1 MADSSN
7 TNQSLSEISHLFLS
21 NVRDLPRPGAARPQR
36 IPPGGKRIESPAAP
50 VEPTPVHSS
59 VDLTPEEFAEVFG
72 QIDLDD
78 DKPSKQPIVTA
89 VLASHLSGG
98 QVDRVKEY
106 ARHYAASNGHRVG
119 LIEVDAS
126 EFRLTCFEPGV
137 ESHATDDGGEGSSF
151 EPRQM
156 AETLQ
161 EMNVDIDRWL
171 LLVLNPRL
179 PESRELLRSA
189 SHWVMLSTCD
199 HDGVVSA
206 YRTLKG
212 LADLNRPRLSL
223 VLLDAPNEHE
233 ATTIYRKLSSVCQQ
247 FLTWPL
253 EHQAPVESAENVA
266 EHLVLNCRPLRDK
279 AQLAAAPQWQIVAD
293 FLATAQPEPLPVVSE
308 EEPDMAE
315 ETAALAADEI
325 GPVAMSDYAGGSE
338 PIEEAMPHI
347 KAASFSPAIGQ
358 PMGQPMSHAT
368 SPSLSA
374 TFDAPRAAQPM
385 PAFMP
390 EQNEASDV
398 VDLPSIDATAT
409 TILSAVIR
417 HTPGALVECP
427 IHPPMCPD
435 ATLAVDR
442 EHGLVLLAVSKAGLA
457 DFRSIAQAYQWLN
470 QNRNLI
476 AMAVPQFSIDCHRLP
491 QLKLLVDHRDMTADL
506 LQPMLEA
513 GHVTVQAYRKLRW
526 GAKSGLLLEA
536 A

>member
-7 TNQSLSEISHLFLS
+7 TNRSLSEISHLFLS
-21 NVRDLPRPGAARPQR
+21 NVRELPRPGAARPQR
-36 IPPGGKRIESPAAP
+36 IPPGGKRIESPAP
-50 VEPTPVHSS
+50 VAEPKPAHSS
-59 VDLTPEEFAEVFG
+59 VDLTPEEFAQVFG

-98 QVDRVKEY
+98 QADRVKQY

-137 ESHATDDGGEGSSF
+137 ESHAEDDGGEGSSF
-151 EPRQM
+151 DPRQM

-161 EMNVDIDRWL
+161 ELNFDIDRWL

-189 SHWVMLSTCD
+189 THWVMLSTCD
-199 HDGVVSA
+199 HDGVVSC

-212 LADLNRPRLSL
+212 LADLDRPRLSL
-223 VLLDAPNEHE
+223 ALLDAPNENE
-233 ATTIYRKLSSVCQQ
+233 ARTIHRKLAGVCDQ
-247 FLTWPL
+247 FLSWPL
-253 EHQAPVESAENVA
+253 EKQSPVQSADNVA

-279 AQLAAAPQWQIVAD
+279 AQLAAAPQWQIVSD
-293 FLATAQPEPLPVVSE
+293 FLATSQAEPIESATE
-308 EEPDMAE
+308 ARESKD

-325 GPVAMSDYAGGSE
+325 GPVSMGDYSGGNEPLEYTEEEMS
-338 PIEEAMPHI
+338 HV
-347 KAASFSPAIGQ
+347 KAAAS
-358 PMGQPMSHAT
+358 
-368 SPSLSA
+368 SPSLTA
-374 TFDAPRAAQPM
+374 TFDMPRSAQPM
-385 PAFMP
+385 PTYMP
-390 EQNEASDV
+390 EQDETSDV
-398 VDLPSIDATAT
+398 VDLPSIDASAT

-427 IHPPMCPD
+427 IHPPMCPE

-457 DFRSIAQAYQWLN
+457 DFRAIAQAYQWLN
-470 QNRNLI
+470 QNRQLI
-476 AMAVPQFSIDCHRLP
+476 AMAVPQFSIDCHKLP
-491 QLKLLVDHRDMTADL
+491 QLRLLVDHRDMSAEL

-513 GHVTVQAYRKLRW
+513 GHVSVQAYRKLRW